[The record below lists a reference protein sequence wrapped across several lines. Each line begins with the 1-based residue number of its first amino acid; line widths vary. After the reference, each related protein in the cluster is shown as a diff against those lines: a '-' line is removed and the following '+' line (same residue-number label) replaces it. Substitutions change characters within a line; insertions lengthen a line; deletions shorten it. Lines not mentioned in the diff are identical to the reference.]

1 MGLAF
6 DPKPDNVAVVQLVHL
21 HAQLG
26 AKLQANRR
34 ERAKLAAD
42 MKHVEAVIRL
52 FDPAYDVRQIAVKRR
67 NKPNALLKWGTVW
80 RSAIDVLRVAE
91 KPLTVKEVAE
101 RILAAK
107 GASSGEKAVKDM
119 VNALHGSFTR
129 HKGEIVRRV
138 GDRYPQRWALN
149 NHTGNL
155 VR

>member
-6 DPKPDNVAVVQLVHL
+6 DPKPDSLAVPQLVQL

-26 AKLQANRR
+26 AKLQANRK

-52 FDPAYDVRQIAVKRR
+52 FDPAYDTRRIAVKRR
-67 NKPNALLKWGTVW
+67 NKPNSLLKWGTVW
-80 RSAIDVLRVAE
+80 RSALEVLRVAE

-107 GASSGEKAVKDM
+107 GATTGEKAVRDM
-119 VNALHGSFTR
+119 QNALHSSFLR
-129 HKGEIVRRV
+129 HKGESVQRV
-138 GDRYPQRWALN
+138 GDRYPQRWQLQ
-149 NHTGNL
+149 
-155 VR
+155 

>member
-6 DPKPDNVAVVQLVHL
+6 DPKPDSLAVPQPVQL

-26 AKLQANRR
+26 AKLQANRK

-52 FDPAYDVRQIAVKRR
+52 FDPTYDVRRIVVKRR
-67 NKPNALLKWGTVW
+67 NKPNSLLKWGTVW
-80 RSAIDVLRVAE
+80 RSTLEVLRAAD

-101 RILAAK
+101 RILTAK
-107 GASSGEKAVKDM
+107 GATTGEKAVKDM

-129 HKGEIVRRV
+129 HRGDSVQRV
-138 GDRYPQRWALN
+138 GDRYPQRWALAP
-149 NHTGNL
+149 
-155 VR
+155 